1 MRKENFITIG
11 VVSAA
16 LVYGASA
23 MYSNGIDNKIK
34 EEFNPIKITN
44 QITNVDTKL
53 ETIKSK
59 ISTGIE
65 DAEYLKVVKGSDLTK
80 DIKEIK
86 LVKNDLESVSN
97 RYSNW
102 KVNNKELL
110 DASKNY
116 ENWDFWKK
124 VSWIRKTDNLKETI
138 KSFDIVE
145 RNFAQVEGKIDGIA
159 KESLQAT
166 KDFIAN
172 NEDTGK
178 LLDKLSSSHKTLNI
192 INDKSLATEKVVNYL
207 HSNSNIINTFK
218 IKDSK
223 EKLFDT
229 NVYVGKIS
237 VISNKISYG
246 LKEQD
251 QSYKSLFAIK
261 DKPLNTAKEQREW
274 VLAVKNV
281 NAVLNNQSK
290 EKIEKLK
297 TDLDE
302 VENEVNPAF
311 EQIKELE
318 AELKEVVIGKI
329 KDGKFDLNAVANKY
343 KENINQEVKS
353 DLDEAKANEDSAVI
367 HDLNEIETI
376 AITKIEEDKNLVNE
390 LVQKVGQE
398 NKATETATAT
408 NSGGGMNLFHY
419 YLMYSWLNNSSSN
432 NLAATT
438 TPTSGVTSG
447 VASNFGNTSK
457 FLNNASPVNNLS
469 NMYTVKTADGG
480 YSTDGIIGS
489 KLNNN
494 LKTKSTNSYRSISVR
509 KISVGRTSSMS
520 MGG

>member
-1 MRKENFITIG
+1 M
-11 VVSAA
+11 
-16 LVYGASA
+16 
-23 MYSNGIDNKIK
+23 
-34 EEFNPIKITN
+34 
-44 QITNVDTKL
+44 
-53 ETIKSK
+53 
-59 ISTGIE
+59 
-65 DAEYLKVVKGSDLTK
+65 
-80 DIKEIK
+80 
-86 LVKNDLESVSN
+86 
-97 RYSNW
+97 
-102 KVNNKELL
+102 
-110 DASKNY
+110 
-116 ENWDFWKK
+116 
-124 VSWIRKTDNLKETI
+124 
-138 KSFDIVE
+138 
-145 RNFAQVEGKIDGIA
+145 
-159 KESLQAT
+159 
-166 KDFIAN
+166 
-172 NEDTGK
+172 
-178 LLDKLSSSHKTLNI
+178 
-192 INDKSLATEKVVNYL
+192 
-207 HSNSNIINTFK
+207 
-218 IKDSK
+218 
-223 EKLFDT
+223 
-229 NVYVGKIS
+229 YVGKIS